1 MPDTHAPHP
10 ADEFMPVAAENVPA
24 VQFAHSPAAVSPGVP
39 EKLPARQAWHDPD
52 VPAPS
57 KVENVPAVQLV
68 QTFWLTIPIPVA
80 YVPAMHATQ
89 ADRPVL
95 EAYVPAVQFRHVRP
109 CTYVP
114 TAQEMHVLPEP
125 SELVP
130 AEQAWQALLWP
141 SIKYWPPPQHTPVPF
156 VRQWR
161 V

>member
-1 MPDTHAPHP
+1 
-10 ADEFMPVAAENVPA
+10 
-24 VQFAHSPAAVSPGVP
+24 
-39 EKLPARQAWHDPD
+39 
-52 VPAPS
+52 
-57 KVENVPAVQLV
+57 VQLV
-68 QTFWLTIPIPVA
+68 QAFWLTIPMPVA
-80 YVPAMHATQ
+80 YVPAMHATH

-95 EAYVPAVQFRHVRP
+95 DPYVPTVQFRHVRP

-130 AEQAWQALLWP
+130 AEQFWQALLVP

-161 V
+161 VWYVLQEPEQGENPGIGFTKSILPLYIVCISVNESIKG